1 MTSAVT
7 RSITHV
13 CDTTNSCITSSKIS
27 PSKARLATQRP
38 RTSLFPCETGLDSP
52 PSTHGNESFCNALSV
67 VTRHCSLNNVQWRCP
82 WCSINEGFAL
92 LVSTSKKYSVL
103 HSERTQAPSMWTR
116 TSCSAC
122 VAQKFAHPASS
133 VLLSKSRIQ
142 SRVLGWRLGRAW
154 SLPALALVE
163 LRILSGRSSTW
174 QFLLGRS

>member
-7 RSITHV
+7 QSITHV

-116 TSCSAC
+116 TSCSAYT
-122 VAQKFAHPASS
+122 SE
-133 VLLSKSRIQ
+133 I
-142 SRVLGWRLGRAW
+142 RVLILEIGKIDHYSKRAANPTCHHP
-154 SLPALALVE
+154 SDML
-163 LRILSGRSSTW
+163 IIIKDHSTH
-174 QFLLGRS
+174 